1 MKPIFKKIITFISG
15 VVLTVVLVIFFIRT
29 AGILNISTLSSQ
41 LIYDLLQ
48 TIFPILLAIL
58 FVITALLFRPSSSRR
73 IPEHEPLLITDA
85 DSFLYNIPPDEAYM
99 PLITYNP
106 DARPSHKYKDDN
118 AEFLREGADI
128 NSLENGESG
137 TIFGKDEL
145 SFFQGLEN
153 SESSPSAEKTPA
165 EDIIYPAE
173 PIGSR
178 NMEKQSTRD
187 LNKPH
192 LFSIRIN
199 PAKENKQENF
209 IPEEVVED
217 TFDTRLEK
225 ENLYANEQEYDLS
238 LALIRLRFKDKNKQ
252 NVEIPLYNQAIH
264 DFLGESSYIYKY
276 KEHAVNNYALILPFS
291 SYSEAQEELISLFR
305 YLKDALSEDQLIFS
319 CGFTSRFG
327 RKLESAVFLRE
338 ADSSL
343 KKALRKRSF
352 SMLGFEPDL
361 DNFNTNI

>member
-1 MKPIFKKIITFISG
+1 MRPVFKKIITFISA
-15 VVLTVVLVIFFIRT
+15 VILTVVLIIFFMRT
-29 AGILNISTLSSQ
+29 ASILNISTLSSQ

-48 TIFPILLAIL
+48 TIFPVLLAIL
-58 FVITALLFRPSSSRR
+58 FVITALLFRPSSARK

-85 DSFLYNIPPDEAYM
+85 DSFLYNIPPDEPYM

-106 DARPSHKYKDDN
+106 DAKVSKSPKEDKSKY
-118 AEFLREGADI
+118 LRENTDL

-153 SESSPSAEKTPA
+153 NDNTTAENIPT

-173 PIGSR
+173 PIESR
-178 NMEKQSTRD
+178 NNKKQQTRD
-187 LNKPH
+187 LNKPN
-192 LFSIRIN
+192 LFSIRID
-199 PAKENKQENF
+199 PAKENKQVNYT
-209 IPEEVVED
+209 PEEVVED
-217 TFDTRLEK
+217 SFDTRLEK
-225 ENLYANEQEYDLS
+225 ENSYSNEQEYDLS
-238 LALIRLRFKDKNKQ
+238 LALIRLRYKDKNKQ
-252 NVEIPLYNQAIH
+252 NNEIPLYSQAIH

-276 KEHAVNNYALILPFS
+276 KEHAVNSYALILPFS

-338 ADSSL
+338 AESSL
-343 KKALRKRSF
+343 KKALRKQSF

>member
-1 MKPIFKKIITFISG
+1 MRPIFKKIITFISAI
-15 VVLTVVLVIFFIRT
+15 VLIVVLVFFFIRT

-58 FVITALLFRPSSSRR
+58 FVITALLFRPSSSRK

-85 DSFLYNIPPDEAYM
+85 DSFLYNIPPDEPYM

-106 DARPSHKYKDDN
+106 DAKSSHRTKEDN
-118 AEFLREGADI
+118 SEYLRESSDI
-128 NSLENGESG
+128 NSLENGEEG
-137 TIFGKDEL
+137 TMIGNDEL

-153 SESSPSAEKTPA
+153 NDSKSTDDKVPI
-165 EDIIYPAE
+165 EDMIYPAE
-173 PIGSR
+173 PINSH
-178 NMEKQSTRD
+178 NKEKEPTRD

-199 PAKENKQENF
+199 PSKENKQER
-209 IPEEVVED
+209 ITPEEVFED

-238 LALIRLRFKDKNKQ
+238 LALIRLRYKDKNKQ
-252 NVEIPLYNQAIH
+252 NIELPLYNQAIH

-291 SYSEAQEELISLFR
+291 SYSEVQEELISLYR
-305 YLKDALSEDQLIFS
+305 YLKDALNEDQLIFS